1 MEGWTFGG
9 LSPAALS
16 GLVLLGA
23 FHGINPAMGWLFAV
37 ALGLQEQSSRAVA
50 WSLAPI
56 ALGHGIAIGLT
67 VLAAVVVGAVIPLS
81 YLRIAAAAILFG
93 FGVYC
98 LWRRRHPRWGGMRV
112 GFRDLAI
119 WSFLMASAHGAGFML
134 LPFLL
139 QGTVAPAGHAHHAA
153 GAALA
158 SPVAGVAAVAVHT
171 AAYLGVMGILAWV
184 IYAKAGLAVLRK
196 AWINLDWIW
205 ALALMVTGVLTLL
218 SR

>member
-1 MEGWTFGG
+1 MEGWAFGG
-9 LSPAALS
+9 LGPAALS
-16 GLVLLGA
+16 GLLLLGA

-37 ALGLQEQSSRAVA
+37 ALGLQERSSRAVA

-56 ALGHGIAIGLT
+56 ALGHGLAIGVT
-67 VLAAVVVGAVIPLS
+67 VLAAVVAGAVVPLF
-81 YLRIAAAAILFG
+81 YVRIGAAAILFG

-98 LWRRRHPRWGGMRV
+98 LWRRRHPRWGGMQV
-112 GFRDLAI
+112 GFRDLTI

-139 QGTVAPAGHAHHAA
+139 QGTAVSAGHAHHAA
-153 GAALA
+153 SAALV

-171 AAYLGVMGILAWV
+171 AAYLAVTGLAAWLV
-184 IYAKAGLAVLRK
+184 YAKVGLAVLRK

-205 ALALMVTGVLTLL
+205 ALALIVTGVFTLV
-218 SR
+218 SQ